1 MYTDP
6 NMGGL
11 ISQALVA
18 IAGVGMLILYTFSG
32 KIRQFI
38 ARLRRS
44 TRKDEGEEQE

>member
-1 MYTDP
+1 MYIDP
-6 NMGGL
+6 NSGGMVFQLLAAGFVLISGGL
-11 ISQALVA
+11 MV
-18 IAGVGMLILYTFSG
+18 FSG